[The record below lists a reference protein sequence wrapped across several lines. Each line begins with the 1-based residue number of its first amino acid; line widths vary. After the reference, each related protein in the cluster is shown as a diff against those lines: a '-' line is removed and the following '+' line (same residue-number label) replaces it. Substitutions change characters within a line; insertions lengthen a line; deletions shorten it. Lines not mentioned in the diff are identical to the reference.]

1 MLAGLSSDVDRSGE
15 STLGRVTDEIE
26 HGPVSSQRAAG
37 PEETQLPNA
46 DSTSAP
52 RPLPASILRTTQQQE
67 VSSNHVMACLSPG
80 LVST

>member
-26 HGPVSSQRAAG
+26 HGPVSSQRAA
-37 PEETQLPNA
+37 EETQLPNA